1 LFESIK
7 IYFNSGGLIFMK
19 TPSSSAT
26 DLNKKD
32 LTHMI
37 SMQDFSKKEMDD
49 MMELMDMLKQARH
62 DNAVPQLFKG
72 KSVAMIFEAGS
83 TRTRVSFE
91 TAATILG
98 GHALFLSPK
107 DIHLGGKESIDDTAR
122 VLSRMCDMVMARTN
136 EPETIDALAK
146 MSTVPVINGLD
157 TRYHPTQML
166 ADFYTIKEHMPAGK
180 TLSDLTLAFMGDATD
195 VCRSLLLTCTKYG
208 MKFKQIGPVKYQMEQ
223 EWLDQADKNCAISGG
238 SYEITSDTAKVSECD
253 IIYGDSF
260 YWTTQYDEKD
270 ERLAAFM
277 PDYVITE
284 ELMSNAKPGAMLLHC
299 LPANDK
305 EEVTREALEGEYSVA
320 FDEAENRLTAQMA
333 ILVYFT
339 RKYVK
344 EPDAATVKKHED
356 KINSFLKTL

>member
-1 LFESIK
+1 
-7 IYFNSGGLIFMK
+7 MK
-19 TPSSSAT
+19 LPSSSAT

-37 SMQDFSKKEMDD
+37 SMQDFSRKEMDD
-49 MMELMDMLKQARH
+49 MMELMDMLKQARK

-98 GHALFLSPK
+98 GHALFLSPR

-136 EPETIDALAK
+136 EPETIDALTK

-166 ADFYTIKEHMPAGK
+166 ADFYTIKEHMPEGK
-180 TLSDLTLAFMGDATD
+180 KLSDLTLAFMGDATD

-208 MKFKQIGPVKYQMEQ
+208 MKFKQIGPVKYQMQ
-223 EWLDQADKNCAISGG
+223 QKWLDQADKNCAVSGG
-238 SYEITSDTAKVSECD
+238 SYEITDDTSKVSECD

-284 ELMSNAKPGAMLLHC
+284 ELMARAKPGALLLHC

-339 RKYVK
+339 HKHIN
-344 EPDAATVKKHED
+344 EPDAATLKKHED
-356 KINSFLKTL
+356 KINNFLKTL

>member
-1 LFESIK
+1 
-7 IYFNSGGLIFMK
+7 MK
-19 TPSSSAT
+19 LPSSSAT
-26 DLNKKD
+26 NLNKENMR
-32 LTHMI
+32 HMI
-37 SMQDFSKKEMDD
+37 SMKDFSKSEIDD
-49 MMELMDMLKQARH
+49 MFELMDLLKQARK

-91 TAATILG
+91 AAATILG
-98 GHALFLSPK
+98 GHALFLSPR
-107 DIHLGGKESIDDTAR
+107 DIHLGGKESVDDTAR
-122 VLSRMCDMVMARTN
+122 VLSRMTDIIMARTN
-136 EPETIDALAK
+136 TPEIIDALTN

-157 TRYHPTQML
+157 TRFHPTQML
-166 ADFYTIKEHMPAGK
+166 ADLFTIREHMPKGK
-180 TLSDLTLAFMGDATD
+180 ELKDLTLAFMGDATD

-223 EWLDQADKNCAISGG
+223 EWLDLADDICAETGG
-238 SYEITSDTAKVSECD
+238 SYEITDDIDKVSECD
-253 IIYGDSF
+253 VIYGDSF

-277 PDYVITE
+277 PDYVITT
-284 ELMSNAKPGAMLLHC
+284 ELMARAKEGATLLHC

-339 RKYVK
+339 HKDIVVPTAEVVK
-344 EPDAATVKKHED
+344 QHED
-356 KINSFLKTL
+356 KINKFLKTL

>member
-1 LFESIK
+1 MF
-7 IYFNSGGLIFMK
+7 
-19 TPSSSAT
+19 
-26 DLNKKD
+26 
-32 LTHMI
+32 
-37 SMQDFSKKEMDD
+37 
-49 MMELMDMLKQARH
+49 ELMDLLKQARK

-91 TAATILG
+91 AAATILG
-98 GHALFLSPK
+98 GHALFLSPR
-107 DIHLGGKESIDDTAR
+107 DIHLGGKESVDDTAR
-122 VLSRMCDMVMARTN
+122 VLSRMTDIIMARTN
-136 EPETIDALAK
+136 TPEIIDALTN

-157 TRYHPTQML
+157 TRFHPTQML
-166 ADFYTIKEHMPAGK
+166 ADLFTIREHMPKGK
-180 TLSDLTLAFMGDATD
+180 ELKDLTLAFMGDATD

-223 EWLDQADKNCAISGG
+223 EWLDLADEICAETGG
-238 SYEITSDTAKVSECD
+238 SYEITDNLDKVSECD
-253 IIYGDSF
+253 VIYGDSF

-277 PDYVITE
+277 PDYVITT
-284 ELMSNAKPGAMLLHC
+284 ELMARAKEGATLLHC

-339 RKYVK
+339 HKDIVVPTAEVVK
-344 EPDAATVKKHED
+344 QHED
-356 KINSFLKTL
+356 KINKFLKTL